1 MDFKDELWEALVAAK
16 SAGNYI
22 RREYDAFVAIPDA
35 KASITTHVDTGAQ
48 DIILKHLMA
57 AFPGDGFCAEES
69 TALRS
74 AVANPERMWVID
86 PIDGTRGFATKNGE
100 FSVMIGLT
108 VNNVPVLGVV
118 LEPIQERMTYAVR
131 GRGCFVCRD
140 FKEDENG
147 PLERCRVSACATL
160 ESAVLTTSH
169 MNPNKPPKPV
179 VRKLRPGTV
188 HQTFSAGV
196 KLALVARGEV
206 DLYVNDYPEFHDWDI
221 CAGHILVTEA
231 GGTVTE
237 FDGGEVQYGRVGAKR
252 RGGMVAT
259 NGLLQAEVLKRLG
272 GVVSDEPDA

>member
-1 MDFKDELWEALVAAK
+1 MDLTHELREALAAANL
-16 SAGNYI
+16 AGDFI
-22 RREYDAFVAIPDA
+22 RAEYDAFVPIPDA
-35 KASITTHVDTGAQ
+35 PASISTHADTGAQ
-48 DIILKHLMA
+48 DIILKHLMN

-69 TALRS
+69 TAIRS
-74 AVANPERMWVID
+74 AATNPERVWVID

-108 VNNVPVLGVV
+108 VKRQPILGVV
-118 LEPIQERMTYAVR
+118 LEPIQRRTTYATL
-131 GRGCFVCRD
+131 GEGCFAIQHGQSPV
-140 FKEDENG
+140 
-147 PLERCRVSACATL
+147 RCRVSTCATL
-160 ESAVLTTSH
+160 ELAVLTTSH

-231 GGTVTE
+231 GGTITE

-272 GVVSDEPDA
+272 GVISDEPDA